1 MSVSNLPIEERQ
13 AKLEALAGY
22 DENTLQNTTLV
33 KLRELVKGVITNY
46 SKPNKPNLILNIL
59 DLTAKYRQEAQE
71 AKQIAFA
78 AAKETQEKLAELEA
92 ASLFPA
98 TREGHRD
105 SLFPE
110 GSKQAVEG
118 IKKALTDVAADS
130 TEQIVLTEKV
140 STIVIRYYCDQ
151 EKSYK
156 ATSRKSNV
164 TDLNDAL
171 NLWVKNLPEN
181 IAADNIKLAVLIFQK
196 QLKSQMET
204 VYIELRASDKK
215 DVKERTDYIGDLLN
229 VESRPII
236 DHAIEVLKTL
246 ADYRDVA
253 IALTVLTGRRMSE
266 IMATL
271 RIHGVDEDGKLLVS
285 GLAKAKSN
293 KEEAKNKVHDIP
305 VLTEPELIIKALEY
319 LENVCNN
326 GDGCRLPNGEDVNDK
341 YSKTFSRQMKKWEAV
356 IGTKASFKSL
366 RSLYAA
372 ICYKRFGE
380 GRRKVNY
387 LAEIMKHSENDLT
400 TAGSYEVWNV
410 TD

>member
-22 DENTLQNTTLV
+22 DEHTLQNTTLV
-33 KLRELVKGVITNY
+33 NLRELVKGVITNY

-204 VYIELRASDKK
+204 VYIELRAIDKK
-215 DVKERTDYIGDLLN
+215 DVKERTDYIDDLLN

-236 DHAIEVLKTL
+236 NRAIEVLKTL

-305 VLTEPELIIKALEY
+305 VLTDPLLITNALEY
-319 LENVCNN
+319 LKKY
-326 GDGCRLPNGEDVNDK
+326 RLLNGEDVNDK
-341 YSKTFSRQMKKWEAV
+341 YSKTFSRQMKEWEAV